1 MGKNELDAFLQIQSI
16 AFAHAAKQL
25 KTRYPH
31 QTLQLVVPKT
41 FDDPII
47 TDDLMFLKNKGVLRY
62 DPGLKVFPCEL
73 DYDHPIRLVMYYRG
87 SPIGFAFG
95 NVNYTLNSIEILW
108 MEKRNDAHEDL
119 DYQFLSIVI
128 EAYLSYAAVIG
139 TMGIEVG
146 QIALVGPIDGVIGY
160 YQQSG
165 FTHVSNYQKQCAA
178 MVRRLTKP
186 LTLELSI

>member
-1 MGKNELDAFLQIQSI
+1 MGKDELDAYLQIQSI

-25 KTRYPH
+25 KGRYPH
-31 QTLQLVVPKT
+31 QTLQLVVPKA

-47 TDDLMFLKNKGVLRY
+47 IDDLMFLKNKGVLRY
-62 DPGLKVFPCEL
+62 DPGLKVFPFEL
-73 DYDHPIRLVMYYRG
+73 DYDHPVRLVMYYRG

-95 NVNYTLNSIEILW
+95 NVNYELNSIEILW

-128 EAYLSYAAVIG
+128 DAYLAYAKVIG

-146 QIALVGPIDGVIGY
+146 QLALVGPIDGVIGY

-165 FTHVSNYQKQCAA
+165 FTFVSNYYKQCSA
-178 MVRRLTKP
+178 MVKRLVRP
-186 LTLELSI
+186 LELDLDS